1 MTKKLL
7 VAGLIGLVVGF
18 ALASLPFRGH
28 KVGGVVIHNV
38 SESFDAGIEVN
49 GTERISSTGAFTP
62 LSLKLPSGAT
72 LLEHGCN
79 TATWNAPSLGT
90 SSVTLA
96 ATSTDIALTGA
107 ATGDLCVGSL
117 TTATTSLALVG
128 CHISANATATI
139 TVVNK
144 SAAALD
150 LDSGTARVCY
160 FGY

>member
-7 VAGLIGLVVGF
+7 VAGLIGLVIGF
-18 ALASLPFRGH
+18 ALASLPFGGH
-28 KVGGVVIHNV
+28 NVGGVVVHNV

-49 GTERISSTGAFTP
+49 GTQRISSTGAFTP

-79 TATWNAPSLGT
+79 TATWNPPSLGT

-96 ATSTDIALTGA
+96 ATSTDIVLTGA
-107 ATGDLCVGSL
+107 ALGDICVASL
-117 TTATTSLALVG
+117 TTATTTAAG
-128 CHISANATATI
+128 INCTITQNATATI
-139 TVVNK
+139 RAVNYGTT
-144 SAAALD
+144 ALD